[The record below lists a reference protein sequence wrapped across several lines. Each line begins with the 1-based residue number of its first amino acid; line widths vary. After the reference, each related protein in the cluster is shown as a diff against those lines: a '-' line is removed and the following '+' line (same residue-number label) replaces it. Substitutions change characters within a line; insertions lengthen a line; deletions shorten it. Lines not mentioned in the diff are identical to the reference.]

1 MTTLACFRPHGYP
14 QRIADVSPEAGIAG
28 AEQTAAGAGDLF
40 HNTRHTPQP
49 AVAFVAPPP
58 SPASSALTSGSPS
71 PAVLV
76 NGNIS
81 SYSSPT
87 ASIFV
92 VRPYAREPQ

>member
-1 MTTLACFRPHGYP
+1 MLPAARLPAAH
-14 QRIADVSPEAGIAG
+14 RRRVADVSPE